1 MVGWDIYWEN
11 QPENGPGRTGLSG
24 KLASEVNEILK
35 ADRPKPIY
43 ISELGKLLGFNRQQ
57 TLRLLKIIGW
67 VVNQLHEGIGEKKN
81 VEYAFE
87 ELLYTVVSA
96 RGLPYQLGMSR
107 HPASL
112 DLTIALRRALM
123 EFAFDYPP
131 TGYVCQQELQWFFN
145 TFDAKTVLI
154 YRAARAAR
162 RDIKN
167 GKATR
172 GVTVGIKALI
182 QRKIGEG

>member
-1 MVGWDIYWEN
+1 MVDRDIYREN
-11 QPENGPGRTGLSG
+11 QPENGPGRTALSS

-57 TLRLLKIIGW
+57 TVRLLKIIGW
-67 VVNQLHEGIGEKKN
+67 VVNHLHEGMGEKEN
-81 VEYAFE
+81 VEHAFD

-96 RGLPYQLGMSR
+96 RGLPYQLGMSC

-112 DLTIALRRALM
+112 DLTIALRHALM

-145 TFDAKTVLI
+145 TFEAETVLV

-162 RDIKN
+162 EDMRN

-172 GVTVGIKALI
+172 GGTVSIQAFT